1 MDRTLFQL
9 PSVANQLVLC
19 CLWILASPTLYAD
32 QGDPLAIRT
41 WPMGVVSLETHWNL
55 EVAISLRQAAVIPE
69 ALSQADLLITRVPD
83 QPGQIRCEL
92 RTPGAGQAGETNQ
105 PNSNAERAS
114 SVSYWPLSELSLYLD
129 RLENE
134 ALPTLLADEE
144 ATFVSKNAL
153 SISHVEDR
161 LLLISVDGVR
171 VALPLMEQ
179 FTEPESPIP
188 LDVLILSPLL
198 PVSDGNLEAQ
208 IVEQALQSKPRTI
221 VVSAPLSENSKLAP
235 ALVHGN
241 TVAVSH
247 IPDNPDGETD
257 PQPRSGPQW
266 LQLRTEAWEMPQ
278 ALAELFQRKEQACL
292 HSQQIFAPLSVGQLN
307 FKPSNG
313 THTAR
318 WNSEHMMGRELLF
331 FSQIFAQQSSVI
343 DVIDLNP
350 KQMPPEY
357 EPRKAEW
364 DGGEEARQME
374 RVSRFSRRF
383 AYLLDG
389 LELDQPAPGSS
400 WTLRKLLVQMDKH
413 YTEHTANVVKKFEL
427 ADWPRE

>member
-1 MDRTLFQL
+1 L
-9 PSVANQLVLC
+9 
-19 CLWILASPTLYAD
+19 
-32 QGDPLAIRT
+32 
-41 WPMGVVSLETHWNL
+41 
-55 EVAISLRQAAVIPE
+55 
-69 ALSQADLLITRVPD
+69 
-83 QPGQIRCEL
+83 
-92 RTPGAGQAGETNQ
+92 
-105 PNSNAERAS
+105 S

-153 SISHVEDR
+153 AISHVEDR
-161 LLLISVDGVR
+161 LLLISIDGVR
-171 VALPLMEQ
+171 VALPLQEL
-179 FTEPESPIP
+179 FAGTDNPIP
-188 LDVLILSPLL
+188 VDVLVLSPLL
-198 PVSDGNLEAQ
+198 PVSDNNLEAQ
-208 IVEQALQSKPRTI
+208 IVEQALQAQPRTI
-221 VVSAPLSENSKLAP
+221 VISAPLSENSKTAP

-247 IPDNPDGETD
+247 VADEPESETER
-257 PQPRSGPQW
+257 PAKP
-266 LQLRTEAWEMPQ
+266 AQ

-343 DVIDLNP
+343 EVIDLNP

-357 EPRKAEW
+357 EPRMAEW

-413 YTEHTANVVKKFEL
+413 YTEHTANVVKKFSL
-427 ADWPRE
+427 PDWPRE